1 MASQALKPTNACELE
16 QKLESFHTSSFGW
29 ALACCGWNREDAEE
43 VLQAS
48 YLKAMEG
55 RARFNGHS
63 STRTW
68 FFSVVRMTAL
78 ERRRYAAVRNLA
90 MGRWRRTV
98 PQALPAP
105 TPEGL
110 TGLAERHELLRT
122 TLVRLSRRQREVRCV
137 GGCGRTGV
145 GGLRGRRR
153 GSLTEE
159 QRVETDDHAHGRQRG
174 SDALPAE
181 QLAGR
186 RP

>member
-1 MASQALKPTNACELE
+1 MEARRFGLEHELE
-16 QKLESFHTSSFGW
+16 GFHPASYGW
-29 ALACCGWNREDAEE
+29 ALACCGWNRQEAED

-48 YLKAMEG
+48 YLKAIDG

-98 PQALPAP
+98 PQALPVP

-122 TLVRLSRRQREVRCV
+122 TLVRLSRRQREVLHLVFYQDLTIEESAHVLKISV
-137 GGCGRTGV
+137 GSARTHYERGKSR
-145 GGLRGRRR
+145 LRKL
-153 GSLTEE
+153 LTEE
-159 QRVETDDHAHGRQRG
+159 TDR
-174 SDALPAE
+174 
-181 QLAGR
+181 
-186 RP
+186 